1 MYAYKQL
8 NGIIPHAFINK
19 RDQYEI
25 LTGNESV
32 PKIMINNTTNL
43 FFKTAVSILQISSH
57 NSFRV
62 LFDKIASVFEKYI
75 YILVSEMASPRNQ
88 NCANCIGTLSFVL
101 RCKSDTVTRSLNST
115 KGAK

>member
-62 LFDKIASVFEKYI
+62 LFDKIASVFEKKYLYFSI
-75 YILVSEMASPRNQ
+75 GNGQSTEPELCQLYRHTFVRLALQVQHSNQ
-88 NCANCIGTLSFVL
+88 
-101 RCKSDTVTRSLNST
+101 VTQFY
-115 KGAK
+115 